1 MTRSRFVSL
10 PTRASLYKLWIRL
23 KADRNNWANDSV
35 WVQFYGA
42 TDGAGHGVY
51 SPGTTS
57 GLAVNLEEC
66 SGCGVSGWGWE
77 DDGWGAVN
85 RNGVLLRFYAAG
97 EFAVVVQRR
106 EDGVSIDQIVLSS
119 EKIPHHPAGRRE
131 ERHDDSPADLCGEV
145 NGRRQSR
152 CHSGGADAEREAGLA
167 TGFRRTSH
175 GVRVESPTSHRGAEA
190 PKRQARDQEHNHSRR
205 AAVRYGEIRRVI
217 GMCQQ
222 TLSDQHCR
230 SRQQADLRTTT
241 KKNVALASA

>member
-1 MTRSRFVSL
+1 MRAYNTNLGLAKTAVPSPAPDDQITIRFIADPSQ
-10 PTRASLYKLWIRL
+10 SYKLWIRL

-119 EKIPHHPAGRRE
+119 EKYLTVRP
-131 ERHDDSPADLCGEV
+131 
-145 NGRRQSR
+145 
-152 CHSGGADAEREAGLA
+152 GAAKNDTTILPQ
-167 TGFRRTSH
+167 TY
-175 GVRVESPTSHRGAEA
+175 V
-190 PKRQARDQEHNHSRR
+190 AR
-205 AAVRYGEIRRVI
+205 
-217 GMCQQ
+217 
-222 TLSDQHCR
+222 
-230 SRQQADLRTTT
+230 
-241 KKNVALASA
+241 